1 MYTWSISIFTQTLS
15 VLLCS
20 RSAPPSPTHHT
31 FRPDLNL
38 KEIETKLPM
47 ATPPSTSHFTLPQFF
62 SQFTGAANSSHS
74 LPSSPSRPRGFSAT
88 PLKFFP
94 MGIPRSSSTDDL
106 IAAQQKVHKP
116 LPDRRM
122 HEVITID
129 DNTPPP
135 PKRVRIMDDQR
146 LPMDGGRGDILH
158 DSHPPRHMQ
167 VPTLASRPMVGGAS
181 AGVQFLSIPL
191 MPTSGIP
198 APPSQTLLTQPLSS
212 FLPQNFF
219 AVAGHAQPN
228 QPHPEAGTNA
238 TIHGSGSSNN
248 EG

>member
-1 MYTWSISIFTQTLS
+1 
-15 VLLCS
+15 
-20 RSAPPSPTHHT
+20 
-31 FRPDLNL
+31 
-38 KEIETKLPM
+38 M
-47 ATPPSTSHFTLPQFF
+47 ATPPTTSHFTLPQFF
-62 SQFTGAANSSHS
+62 PQFTGPANSSHS

-106 IAAQQKVHKP
+106 IAAQQKMHKMP
-116 LPDRRM
+116 ERMM

-129 DNTPPP
+129 DNPTPPP

-146 LPMDGGRGDILH
+146 SPLEGRGDVH

-181 AGVQFLSIPL
+181 TGVQFLSIPL
-191 MPTSGIP
+191 MPSSGIP
-198 APPSQTLLTQPLSS
+198 APPTQTLLTQPLSS

-219 AVAGHAQPN
+219 LPPN
-228 QPHPEAGTNA
+228 QHHSDN
-238 TIHGSGSSNN
+238 GSTNN